1 MAVNLS
7 PQNQLGFPR
16 PLTQIVKRSLLIHNP
31 NSQPVAFKVKTT
43 APKQYCVRPNQGRVE
58 PGENVEVQIVLQ
70 ALAADPP
77 PHAKCKDKFLVQSA
91 FIPPDEEMHSLPEMW
106 AQVERTNKASIHE
119 QKIRC
124 AYLSAE
130 DGTGNPNGIPEEN
143 EDSMSPIDHSRMD
156 ESGIYS
162 HAETDIGGSPVPK
175 QMPSSNGNKDL
186 PIPPSLGGP
195 AAAAAGILGAGA
207 AAVGGAHVLNA
218 TSGPS
223 AGAGETHR
231 EIPFLSAADV
241 QAAGAPTN
249 AALER
254 SLDVT
259 TSDSEKLRIVMQE
272 NESLKQQLIALQNAA
287 PAASGLRKRGG
298 AGADVTGA
306 GTKTTT
312 VTAPA
317 QASGVPL
324 EVCAGLVF
332 AVFVLTYLFF

>member
-31 NSQPVAFKVKTT
+31 NPQPVAFKVKTT

-70 ALAADPP
+70 ALSADPP

-106 AQVERTNKASIHE
+106 AQVERTNKGSIHE

-130 DGTGNPNGIPEEN
+130 DGASNPNGIPEEN
-143 EDSMSPIDHSRMD
+143 EDSMSPIDHKMD

-162 HAETDIGGSPVPK
+162 HAETDIGGTPRS
-175 QMPSSNGNKDL
+175 QQLHSTNGSKDL
-186 PIPPSLGGP
+186 PSTPSHGG
-195 AAAAAGILGAGA
+195 AAAGAAGLLGAGA
-207 AAVGGAHVLNA
+207 AAVGGAHALNA
-218 TSGPS
+218 GSSPS
-223 AGAGETHR
+223 AGAGQTSR
-231 EIPFLSAADV
+231 ELPSLSAADV
-241 QAAGAPTN
+241 QAGGAPTN

-254 SLDVT
+254 SLNAT
-259 TSDSEKLRIVMQE
+259 TSDSEKLRIVLQE
-272 NESLKQQLIALQNAA
+272 NDNLKQQIAALQNAA

-298 AGADVTGA
+298 AGTDVAGA
-306 GTKTTT
+306 GIKTATTT
-312 VTAPA
+312 APGQA
-317 QASGVPL
+317 QGVPL